1 MHLIL
6 QLNFDQLSYVK
17 KVNESQVVGFMML
30 RFGIDDIMN
39 TTNLIDN
46 EGNVDYNNIELF
58 SSLIMLFYFLTQKK
72 MYLTGLMLVV
82 TLKLFTEK

>member
-1 MHLIL
+1 MESIFANDITNSEIELMRL
-6 QLNFDQLSYVK
+6 LFCWNANFDQLSYVK
-17 KVNESQVVGFMML
+17 KVNESQAVGFMIL

-58 SSLIMLFYFLTQKK
+58 SA
-72 MYLTGLMLVV
+72 G
-82 TLKLFTEK
+82 

>member
-1 MHLIL
+1 
-6 QLNFDQLSYVK
+6 
-17 KVNESQVVGFMML
+17 ML

-46 EGNVDYNNIELF
+46 EGNIDYNNIELF
-58 SSLIMLFYFLTQKK
+58 SQLIIFYFLTQKK

-82 TLKLFTEK
+82 TQKLFIEK